1 MNIDHEHDEDGNC
14 IPPENGFYATAEPV
28 WKFSFW
34 DVVGIGSAMIG
45 GVFSVTGQ
53 GFALLST
60 QCQAMANWKRQ
71 TWDLRAAEAAR
82 REQVEAYE
90 AHQREMAAEL
100 ARITGF
106 DADDETPQ
114 EGP

>member
-1 MNIDHEHDEDGNC
+1 MSQIPHEHDDEGNC
-14 IPPENGFYATAEPV
+14 IPPEGAYMVVQSEPV
-28 WKFSFW
+28 WKFSLW
-34 DVVGIGSAMIG
+34 DVAGVGIALVG
-45 GVFSVTGQ
+45 GLFSVTGQ
-53 GFALLST
+53 GFALMST

-71 TWDLRAAEAAR
+71 TWDIRAAEAAR

-100 ARITGF
+100 ARITGL
-106 DADDETPQ
+106 DTPE